1 MSDIKRTTICA
12 SKYFSVEQIRR
23 IYELGTHH
31 FGENRVQDLIRKKNE
46 LRDLAITWH
55 FIGHLQTNK
64 VKDVLEHISYL
75 HTLDRIKLARTIEK
89 YAKRPLKCF
98 IQVNMTREPQKSGIE
113 PEKLEEFLSEMKNY
127 DRIEVIGLMTIGKAQ
142 DAKATERAFKGL
154 SEWASRLELPY
165 LSMGMTE
172 DYELA
177 LKYGAT
183 HLRIGRKFLEMLE

>member
-12 SKYFSVEQIRR
+12 SKYFSGEQIRR

-89 YAKRPLKCF
+89 YAKRPLKCL